1 MPIIAFKGSRVVNK
15 RVLCDNSNFKLVRR
29 FELISWA
36 LKNKVLKRLD
46 RERGWVRKEPGG
58 RLAVCLVYPNVYSL
72 GMANLGFQTAC
83 HFFNALD
90 NCVCERAFLPEP
102 SDIEEFARTN
112 TPLFSYE
119 SQTPLKEFDLVAFS
133 IPFEQDYLNIPV
145 ILRMS
150 GIEIETAVRPVG
162 APLLMAGG
170 AAVSLNPE
178 PLADLFDAFL
188 IGEAEGG
195 VEAIASRLWTLK
207 GSRTDKRDALLAL
220 DELDYV
226 YVPALYEFS
235 FEGADITGA
244 RPVNGAKSKV
254 MARKN
259 MSLDAYPLPASFISA
274 PEAEF
279 SGAHLVE
286 IERGCPRGCRFCV
299 AGFLYLPPRWRD
311 LGEVKAAVTEG
322 IERVHKVGL
331 VGAAVS
337 EYPQLKDVLDCGM
350 RARGSMTLSSLRL
363 DMLDAPL
370 LHRLKAAGYST
381 ITVAPEAA
389 GERMRAVINKGM
401 TGEQIMESV
410 RLITEA
416 GFAKL
421 KLYFMIGLP
430 TETDEDARA
439 IVDMAIGARAVM
451 KKGAVAL
458 SVNAFIPKP
467 FTPFQWHGFE
477 DMDCLKRRISLIKDG
492 LKKERGITVN
502 VMSTSEALV
511 QAYLARADRRA
522 GDFIKQSVR
531 DGLKAAMR
539 AHDKEMRSSVSLS
552 RQADSILPWD
562 FIDHGL
568 NKAYLWM
575 EYQKGLQGAATP
587 PCDVGRCFRCGV
599 CLPFLQER

>member
-1 MPIIAFKGSRVVNK
+1 M
-15 RVLCDNSNFKLVRR
+15 
-29 FELISWA
+29 
-36 LKNKVLKRLD
+36 
-46 RERGWVRKEPGG
+46 RKEHGG
-58 RLAVCLVYPNVYSL
+58 RLAVCLVYPNVYPL

-119 SQTPLKEFDLVAFS
+119 SQTPLKEFDLIAFS
-133 IPFEQDYLNIPV
+133 IPFEQDYLNIPA

-150 GIEIETAVRPVG
+150 GIEIGTAGRDAG
-162 APLLMAGG
+162 RPLLMAGG
-170 AAVSLNPE
+170 AAISLNPE
-178 PLADLFDAFL
+178 PLADFFDAFL
-188 IGEAEGG
+188 IGEAEGAVPAL
-195 VEAIASRLWTLK
+195 VERLWALK
-207 GSRTDKRDALLAL
+207 QSKADKKDTLLAL

-226 YVPALYEFS
+226 YVPTLYEFS
-235 FEGADITGA
+235 FEGAAITSA
-244 RPVNGAKSKV
+244 RPARGAKNKV
-254 MARKN
+254 RARKN
-259 MSLDAYPLPASFISA
+259 MSLDAYPLPSSFITA
-274 PEAEF
+274 PEAGF

-286 IERGCPRGCRFCV
+286 IERGCPRGCRFCA

-322 IERVHKVGL
+322 IERAGKAGL

-337 EYPQLKDVLDCGM
+337 EYPHLKDVLDCGI
-350 RARGSMTLSSLRL
+350 RAHGSMTLSSLRL

-370 LHRLKAAGYST
+370 LDTLKAAGYAT
-381 ITVAPEAA
+381 ITVAPEA
-389 GERMRAVINKGM
+389 GSERMRAVINKGM
-401 TGEQIMESV
+401 TEERITESV

-416 GFAKL
+416 GFTKL
-421 KLYFMIGLP
+421 KLYFMTGLP
-430 TETDEDARA
+430 TETDEDVEA
-439 IVDMAIGARAVM
+439 IVDMALDARRMM
-451 KKGAVAL
+451 KKGALTL
-458 SVNAFIPKP
+458 SVNSFIPKP

-477 DMDCLKRRISLIKDG
+477 DMDRLKRRFSLIKDG

-502 VMSTSEALV
+502 VMPTNEAFV

-522 GDFIKQSVR
+522 GGIIKHAAEH
-531 DGLKAAMR
+531 GLKATVR
-539 AHDKEMRSSVSLS
+539 AHIELMRSSVSLS
-552 RQADSILPWD
+552 RQSDSILPWG

-575 EYQKGLQGAATP
+575 EYQKGLAHGATP

-599 CLPFLQER
+599 CLPS